1 MCIRDRGGAGTSTQG
16 KWGEGRDMW
25 CKSCDIQY
33 CLHCGEKTGTL
44 VKWHSHKTCAQ
55 FLQEAANSKAV
66 AKKKMLEDKANAG

>member
-1 MCIRDRGGAGTSTQG
+1 
-16 KWGEGRDMW
+16 MW